1 MDCVWWVIYRSL
13 SKLYSH
19 RHIRLSGFK
28 CPRFESKAAFC
39 QKQVGILALPSTLI
53 SAILILVRKY
63 FNKQKP
69 HSFSSW
75 FSEWIHSTEGG
86 ELNLIRLTLNWIGI
100 LTNISHQ
107 ASNKAVRLIWIESSY
122 FLSLVR
128 GSAPK
133 RVRSNYFGLNCHVF
147 SAAPRWER
155 VHEKTADRSLWHLCI
170 VWAHCVTS
178 YVIPV
183 ALNCD
188 TSYVQLASPVDLCQL
203 FLLICPPSP

>member
-1 MDCVWWVIYRSL
+1 M
-13 SKLYSH
+13 
-19 RHIRLSGFK
+19 
-28 CPRFESKAAFC
+28 PRFESKAAFC

-75 FSEWIHSTEGG
+75 FSEWIQRTEGG
-86 ELNLIRLTLNWIGI
+86 KLNLIRLTLNWIGI

-128 GSAPK
+128 GSAAKGPIELFRIK
-133 RVRSNYFGLNCHVF
+133 LSRFLSWSVVGTCPWENRGSIVVTPRALSPLIVSPRMSF
-147 SAAPRWER
+147 SCP
-155 VHEKTADRSLWHLCI
+155 SI
-170 VWAHCVTS
+170 VTLHMS
-178 YVIPV
+178 
-183 ALNCD
+183 
-188 TSYVQLASPVDLCQL
+188 S
-203 FLLICPPSP
+203 